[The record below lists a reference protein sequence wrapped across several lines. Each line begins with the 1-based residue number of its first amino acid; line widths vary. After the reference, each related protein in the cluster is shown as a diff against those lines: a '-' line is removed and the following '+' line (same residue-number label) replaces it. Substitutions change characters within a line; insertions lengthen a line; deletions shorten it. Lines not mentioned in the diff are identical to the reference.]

1 MAVLAV
7 LKTLTPASASPK
19 KRKRRFN
26 KMMPNTF
33 KRILSAVMAL
43 VLMVA
48 LLPAVAVTAEAAGT
62 ADAAIFF
69 SDLHGQNPV
78 NYENESDPN
87 ATAYKTAF
95 LTSVMTALKGTGLP
109 FSSVTSVGDA
119 FSVNGDDEYNYVNY
133 KRVYNGKYTGYT
145 SIYTNTIQNVIN
157 VPVNYAWSDHD
168 RYAVELDGT
177 TLLNKTSHLAYSGNY
192 YVYVLSMADISTED
206 RYTAGFET
214 NRAANGF
221 TESVSK
227 AIENFQTTVAGLD
240 KTKPLFITSHQPLL
254 ENRGDNNNAYAWY
267 QAITEVA
274 EEMDVIFLHGH
285 NHNHDKSDEYYYA
298 KGDKMNVAGDNSS
311 KELPLNFTHLVTG
324 YLDPGTTGSTSNT
337 TRTGT
342 VIAATITDD
351 SIQLTTYCATGKYT
365 GNYAV
370 DESVTRD
377 HDHKH
382 DYVVSCTATCTE
394 DGYEVYTC
402 SICGDS
408 YNGEFVE
415 AFGHFYDISFKDP
428 TCSEA
433 GAVIYTCCDC
443 QDSYSEEI
451 PALSHEYKA
460 VVTEATCHEAGY
472 TTYTCTSCGHSY
484 KETTGTTLEHQYNIS
499 VVNPTCTK
507 PGHTNHI
514 CRNCGDAYITD
525 EVAALGHKYNST
537 YNAPTCLKSGGTLYT
552 CSVCKHSYTEIES
565 ALGHSYVTETVE
577 PTCSKAGYT
586 LHTCST
592 CGAYYKDQT
601 VAAGGHNNE
610 ITVVEP
616 TCTTYG
622 MVRHTCVDCGLI
634 TVSESTPPL
643 GHCIYTEVDGGSV
656 VYKCEFCDYSF
667 TETFALKRSTVLT
680 SGDKYVI
687 TLYSSNNYYALSHKR
702 NRLAAVKVTVSN
714 NQITSEVTDDLLWD
728 YSNKVLSY
736 TANGRTYKLYASS
749 ASAWSTPTLSLSTSN
764 TTNVTLTS
772 KKLKVGNYYLRY
784 ASNKISL
791 NSSASTA
798 YLFKQVTD

>member
-7 LKTLTPASASPK
+7 LKTLTPASASPNK
-19 KRKRRFN
+19 QKRRFN

-33 KRILSAVMAL
+33 KRILCAVMAL
-43 VLMVA
+43 ALMVA
-48 LLPAVAVTAEAAGT
+48 LLPAAAVTAEAAGT

-78 NYENESDPN
+78 NYKNEADPD

-95 LTSVMTALKGTGLP
+95 LTSIMTALKGTGLP

-119 FSVNGDDEYNYVNY
+119 FSVNGDSEYNWVDGKN
-133 KRVYNGKYTGYT
+133 VYNGKYTGYT

-157 VPVNYAWSDHD
+157 VPVNYVWSDHD

-177 TLLNKTSHLAYSGNY
+177 TPLNKTSHLAYSGNY
-192 YVYVLSMADISTED
+192 YVYVLSMADISTDD
-206 RYTAGFET
+206 RYDAGFET

-221 TESVSK
+221 TSSVEQ
-227 AIENFQTTVAGLD
+227 AIKNFKSTVQGLD

-285 NHNHDKSDEYYYA
+285 NHKYDKADEYFYA
-298 KGDKMNVAGDNSS
+298 KGGKMNVAGDNSS
-311 KELPLNFTHLVTG
+311 NELPLNFTHLVTG
-324 YLDPGTTGSTSNT
+324 YLDPDTTGSTSNT
-337 TRTGT
+337 TREGT
-342 VIAATITDD
+342 VIVATITDD

-365 GNYAV
+365 ASYAV
-370 DESVTRD
+370 DKTVVRD

-394 DGYEVYTC
+394 DGYMVYTC

-408 YNGEFVE
+408 YNGEFME

-460 VVTEATCHEAGY
+460 VVTEGTCHEAGY

-484 KETTGTTLEHQYNIS
+484 KETTGTTLEHQYSIS
-499 VVNPTCTK
+499 VIKPTCSK
-507 PGHTNHI
+507 PGYTTHI
-514 CRNCGDAYITD
+514 CTHCGDGYTTD
-525 EVAALGHKYNST
+525 EVDALGHKYTST

-552 CSVCKHSYTEIES
+552 CSVCKHSYTEIAP

-586 LHTCST
+586 LHTCSV

-622 MVRHTCVDCGLI
+622 MVRHVCTDCGLV

-643 GHCIYTEVDGGSV
+643 GHSFSSDVDGSSV
-656 VYKCEFCDYSF
+656 VYQCDFCDYSF
-667 TETFALKRSTVLT
+667 TETFVLKRSTVLT
-680 SGDKYVI
+680 SGDKHVI
-687 TLYSSNNYYALSHKR
+687 TLYSGSTYYALSHKG
-702 NRLAAVKVTVSN
+702 NRLSPVKVTVSN

-728 YSNKVLSY
+728 YSNRTLSY
-736 TANGRTYKLYASS
+736 TAGGKTYKLYASS
-749 ASAWSTPTLSLSTSN
+749 ASAWSTPTLSLSTSSSSS
-764 TTNVTLTS
+764 VTLS
-772 KKLKVGNYYLRY
+772 SNKLKVGNYYLRY
-784 ASNKISL
+784 ASSKISL

-798 YLFKQVTD
+798 YLFKQVAN

>member
-1 MAVLAV
+1 
-7 LKTLTPASASPK
+7 
-19 KRKRRFN
+19 
-26 KMMPNTF
+26 MMPNTF
-33 KRILSAVMAL
+33 TRILCAVMAL

-69 SDLHGQNPV
+69 SDLHTQ
-78 NYENESDPN
+78 ENN
-87 ATAYKTAF
+87 YKTQTISDVFGAVQRAGF
-95 LTSVMTALKGTGLP
+95 PV
-109 FSSVTSVGDA
+109 SSVTSVGDA
-119 FSVNGDDEYNYVNY
+119 FSVNDVNQWFP
-133 KRVYNGKYTGYT
+133 GYTGLT
-145 SIYTNTIQNVIN
+145 STITGAIQSKFN
-157 VPVNYAWSDHD
+157 VPVNYVWSDHD
-168 RYAVELDGT
+168 RLAVKEDGE
-177 TLLNKTSHLAYSGNY
+177 TLLDKTSRLVYGDASTNY
-192 YVYVLSMADISTED
+192 YVYALSMADISTND
-206 RYTAGFET
+206 RYNAGFGE

-221 TESVSK
+221 TPTVEQAITSFK
-227 AIENFQTTVAGLD
+227 ATVDTLD
-240 KTKPLFITSHQPLL
+240 KSKPLFITSHLPLID
-254 ENRGDNNNAYAWY
+254 RRDDNGYAYAWAT
-267 QAITEVA
+267 AINEIATQ
-274 EEMDVIFLHGH
+274 MDVVFLSGH
-285 NHNHDKSDEYYYA
+285 NHSHDEPGDYYIA
-298 KGDKMNVAGDNSS
+298 KDSTVDIATTKNISTTNKVDLEGTPVT
-311 KELPLNFTHLVTG
+311 LNFTHLTAG
-324 YLDPGTTGSTSNT
+324 YLAPGTTGSAGNS
-337 TRTGT
+337 RQGT
-342 VIAATITDD
+342 VIVASITDD

-365 GNYAV
+365 ATYAV
-370 DESVTRD
+370 DESVDRD

-460 VVTEATCHEAGY
+460 VVTEDTCHEAGY

-507 PGHTNHI
+507 PGYTTHI
-514 CRNCGDAYITD
+514 CTHCGDGYTTD
-525 EVAALGHKYNST
+525 EVDALGHKYTST
-537 YNAPTCLKSGGTLYT
+537 HNAPTCLKSGGTLYT
-552 CSVCKHSYTEIES
+552 CSVCKHSYTEIEP

-586 LHTCST
+586 LHTCSV

-687 TLYSSNNYYALSHKR
+687 TLYSSNNYYALSHKG

-728 YSNKVLSY
+728 YSNKALSY

-764 TTNVTLTS
+764 STNVTLS
-772 KKLKVGNYYLRY
+772 SNKLKVGNYYLRY